1 MQLSTTIKDQIA
13 RNTWKGLAINPE
25 GISSKIANVVMQDIL
40 FVIGNQVSHAKK
52 RQRLLL
58 LLLIHAGVL
67 NISNKLLVSLDILL
81 QMREHIK
88 RGEPPGNTANAV
100 ILAKLDLLCAP
111 TLTLGEIRYL
121 VEKLYDGYFAFEVL
135 TERDWNAGICG
146 ICGVC
151 PIFESGDGNAKNC
164 TALSAEMVS

>member
-1 MQLSTTIKDQIA
+1 M
-13 RNTWKGLAINPE
+13 
-25 GISSKIANVVMQDIL
+25 
-40 FVIGNQVSHAKK
+40 
-52 RQRLLL
+52 
-58 LLLIHAGVL
+58 
-67 NISNKLLVSLDILL
+67 
-81 QMREHIK
+81 EHIK

-100 ILAKLDLLCAP
+100 ILAKLDLPCAP
-111 TLTLGEIRYL
+111 TLISGEIRYL

-164 TALSAEMVS
+164 TPLTADMVR